1 MTIEQVDDNLIYVA
15 LPKTPNVNRELEP
28 VNDMII
34 TGRLCNVILDF
45 NLVDVITS
53 SSISALLI
61 LQNLLKE
68 NGRQLIL
75 CNVAFLTK
83 CEFTTV
89 GLSHFFRFIEN
100 KSAALKALHHEPL
113 PA

>member
-1 MTIEQVDDNLIYVA
+1 MIIEQVDDSLIYVT
-15 LPKTPNVNRELEP
+15 LPRTPNVNRELEP

-34 TGRLCNVILDF
+34 TGHLCNVILDF
-45 NLVDVITS
+45 TLVDVITS
-53 SSISALLI
+53 SSISTLLI

-75 CNVAFLTK
+75 CNVSFLTK

-89 GLSHFFRFIEN
+89 GLSHFFRFVEN
-100 KSAALKALHHEPL
+100 KSAALKALHYEVS